1 MLFLHILTEKR
12 GKDWAIG
19 QRVGSRAVPKTLPKR
34 KFRQKGE
41 KMPKKCADPT
51 KAAG

>member
-1 MLFLHILTEKR
+1 MLFLRILTGKR
-12 GKDWAIG
+12 GKDWAFG
-19 QRVGSRAVPKTLPKR
+19 QRVGPRVVPKTLPKH

-41 KMPKKCADPT
+41 KMPKKCGDPT